1 MKLKF
6 QLESQN
12 ANKNFDTSRFITTCY
27 YNLCFSA
34 SAVYPDTASTRTW
47 QEPIA
52 LIRTYIQ
59 AMKYAKKSFYS
70 FLEL

>member
-1 MKLKF
+1 MKLNF

-12 ANKNFDTSRFITTCY
+12 ANKNFDTSFITMCF

-34 SAVYPDTASTRTW
+34 SAVYPDMASTGTW

-59 AMKYAKKSFYS
+59 AMKYAEQSFYS